1 MSLGEEIAK
10 GIQSE
15 MDMNKG
21 IGMIVTAIIILIA
34 YFVFPKWGVPVACV
48 GMILSGSW
56 LIVRY
61 VFVW

>member
-21 IGMIVTAIIILIA
+21 IGMIATAIIILVA
-34 YFVFPKWGVPVACV
+34 FFVFPKWGVPVACA
-48 GMILSGSW
+48 GMILNGLW

-61 VFVW
+61 VFQW